1 MRLVSLEVKNYRKY
15 SSESADFPDG
25 LIGIVGPNGAG
36 KSSLMEAIG
45 WALYGN
51 PAARTTKEHI
61 KRQGSSLREIC
72 QVILNMEIA
81 DTHYQIVREMRG
93 AGLSSDA
100 AIHADKKPVARGT
113 QATLEYAT
121 RLLGMDR
128 EAFFTSFFAKQKEL
142 NALSDLQP
150 ADRKNLIIR
159 MLGIDDVDKAIELLR
174 QGVRDIDTRTKTLR
188 ASLADINALEVELKT
203 KEADKD
209 GLEKKL
215 AAQMGMEKKLS
226 RKYEKLKESFEK
238 EQDKKEKYTNLV
250 QRYTVK
256 KSELTGVR
264 NSLEQHLTE
273 QKSLLQRRSK
283 LKELEPVVIKYER
296 VKREC
301 DNWERIKNQQKLLE
315 ELTTHRDALIKTVEQ
330 NLSKAK
336 NLEKT
341 VSELEGVESSLE
353 KLEASLLSQQADM
366 EKLKTKKQHLKTS
379 LDNLQG
385 ELAKITKH
393 RDEIDE
399 LGPESKC
406 PTCFRLLGEDFQA
419 IKNHFEEKIRTNQA
433 KIDQTTA
440 ALKRLR
446 RHEESLS
453 KTIAEAKELQKELE
467 GKRSSLRDKNQELK
481 FLKKMVKQNQSEI
494 EQLEGRLKKT
504 EIVPYD
510 EQEHLKLANR
520 LEDLSIK
527 RDEVLKI
534 KAALERLPEVES
546 SISAAKQKI
555 KDVEGELGEIKKA
568 GQKLAFSQGKY
579 EQLQR
584 DYEVGQKEH
593 HQAQLMV
600 KDIQHKCEISSLAI
614 ENLNKDIDECREKQ
628 KEIEDLTKERQYL
641 DQLKSIFADFRKYL
655 IGGIRPALSQKAS
668 ELLRELTDGKYSEME
683 LDGDYEVY
691 LYDDGERF
699 SIERFSGGEK
709 DLANLCLRLAISQ
722 LMTERS
728 GTDFGFIVLD
738 EIFGSQDSLR
748 KNNIMRA
755 LAKLS
760 NRFRQIFLITHVEDI
775 KESMEHVIIVRE
787 DESGLSHLSL
797 E

>member
-81 DTHYQIVREMRG
+81 GTHYQIVREMRG

-174 QGVRDIDTRTKTLR
+174 DEVRDIDTRTKTLR

-226 RKYEKLKESFEK
+226 RKYERLKESFEK

-301 DNWERIKNQQKLLE
+301 DNWERIKNQQKLL
-315 ELTTHRDALIKTVEQ
+315 
-330 NLSKAK
+330 
-336 NLEKT
+336 
-341 VSELEGVESSLE
+341 
-353 KLEASLLSQQADM
+353 
-366 EKLKTKKQHLKTS
+366 
-379 LDNLQG
+379 
-385 ELAKITKH
+385 
-393 RDEIDE
+393 
-399 LGPESKC
+399 
-406 PTCFRLLGEDFQA
+406 
-419 IKNHFEEKIRTNQA
+419 
-433 KIDQTTA
+433 
-440 ALKRLR
+440 
-446 RHEESLS
+446 
-453 KTIAEAKELQKELE
+453 
-467 GKRSSLRDKNQELK
+467 
-481 FLKKMVKQNQSEI
+481 
-494 EQLEGRLKKT
+494 
-504 EIVPYD
+504 
-510 EQEHLKLANR
+510 
-520 LEDLSIK
+520 
-527 RDEVLKI
+527 
-534 KAALERLPEVES
+534 
-546 SISAAKQKI
+546 
-555 KDVEGELGEIKKA
+555 
-568 GQKLAFSQGKY
+568 
-579 EQLQR
+579 
-584 DYEVGQKEH
+584 
-593 HQAQLMV
+593 
-600 KDIQHKCEISSLAI
+600 
-614 ENLNKDIDECREKQ
+614 
-628 KEIEDLTKERQYL
+628 
-641 DQLKSIFADFRKYL
+641 
-655 IGGIRPALSQKAS
+655 
-668 ELLRELTDGKYSEME
+668 
-683 LDGDYEVY
+683 
-691 LYDDGERF
+691 
-699 SIERFSGGEK
+699 
-709 DLANLCLRLAISQ
+709 
-722 LMTERS
+722 
-728 GTDFGFIVLD
+728 
-738 EIFGSQDSLR
+738 
-748 KNNIMRA
+748 
-755 LAKLS
+755 
-760 NRFRQIFLITHVEDI
+760 
-775 KESMEHVIIVRE
+775 
-787 DESGLSHLSL
+787 
-797 E
+797 

>member
-1 MRLVSLEVKNYRKY
+1 MRLVGLEVKNYRKY
-15 SSESADFPDG
+15 SDESADFPDG

-36 KSSLMEAIG
+36 KSSLMEAIA

-81 DTHYQIVREMRG
+81 DTHYQIIREMRG
-93 AGLSSDA
+93 TSLSSDA

-159 MLGIDDVDKAIELLR
+159 MLGIDDIDKAIELLR

-188 ASLADINALEVELKT
+188 ASLADINALEAELKT
-203 KEADKD
+203 EEVNKGK
-209 GLEKKL
+209 LEKKL
-215 AAQMGMEKKLS
+215 TAQLEMEKRLS
-226 RKYEKLKESFEK
+226 RKYEKLKGSFEK
-238 EQDKKEKYTNLV
+238 EQGKKEKHTNLV

-256 KSELTGVR
+256 KSELNGAK
-264 NSLEQHLTE
+264 NSLEQHFAE
-273 QKSLLQRRSK
+273 QKNLLQRKSG
-283 LKELEPVVIKYER
+283 LKELEPVVAQYER
-296 VKREC
+296 VKRKC
-301 DNWERIKNQQKLLE
+301 DDWERVKNQQKLLE
-315 ELTTHRDALIKTVEQ
+315 ELTARRGALTKTVEQ

-336 NLEKT
+336 SLEKA
-341 VSELEGVESSLE
+341 VGELGDVESSLE
-353 KLEASLLSQQADM
+353 KLGASLLSQQAES

-379 LDNLQG
+379 LDNLRG
-385 ELAKITKH
+385 ELTKITKH
-393 RDEIDE
+393 RDEIDK

-406 PTCFRLLGEDFQA
+406 PTCFRPLGEDFQA
-419 IKNHFEEKIRTNQA
+419 IKNHFEEEVRTSQA
-433 KIDQTTA
+433 KMAQNTA
-440 ALKRLR
+440 ALERLDR
-446 RHEESLS
+446 DEEGLT
-453 KTIAEAKELQKELE
+453 KTIAEAKGKQEKLE
-467 GKRSSLRDKNQELK
+467 EKKSSLRDKNQELK
-481 FLKKMVKQNQSEI
+481 FLKKMMKQNQSEI
-494 EQLEGRLKKT
+494 DQLERRLKETK
-504 EIVPYD
+504 IVPYD
-510 EQEHLKLANR
+510 EQKHLKLTKR
-520 LEDLSIK
+520 LEDLSVK

-534 KAALERLPEVES
+534 RAALERLPEVES
-546 SISAAKQKI
+546 SISTARQKI
-555 KDVEGELGEIKKA
+555 KDLEVELGEIKKT
-568 GQKLAFSQGKY
+568 GQKLAFSQEKY
-579 EQLQR
+579 EQLQQ
-584 DYEVGQKEH
+584 DYEVSQKEH
-593 HQAQLMV
+593 HQAQLMA

-614 ENLNKDIDECREKQ
+614 ENLKKNIDECKKKR
-628 KEIEDLTKERQYL
+628 KEIGDLTKERQCL

-655 IGGIRPALSQKAS
+655 IGSICPALSQKAS
-668 ELLRELTDGKYSEME
+668 ELLRQLTDGKYLEME
-683 LDGDYEVY
+683 LDEDYEVY

-760 NRFRQIFLITHVEDI
+760 NQFRQIFLITHVEDV
-775 KESMEHVIIVRE
+775 KESMEHVITVRE